1 MNSQILRRIQMDIR
15 NNFGKIVD
23 WDSLPKGNFNCF
35 MFAVSNT
42 IPTEILHHQDEKD
55 GRVFLESLVNEKVP
69 YFSDIGQISGKVQYT
84 NVSELI
90 EALKSDLETL
100 GILAEE
106 CSSKEI
112 VSNQCIKIAFY
123 YNTEDLL
130 RGIHS
135 NFHFIRQEGNKW
147 VHKKGWGGNIEQLEC
162 PIEEV
167 SIKGLELIGYF
178 RLSLNH
184 NCT

>member
-1 MNSQILRRIQMDIR
+1 MNSQILRKIQMDIR
-15 NNFGKIVD
+15 NNFGKAVN
-23 WDSLPKGNFNCF
+23 WDSLPKRNFNCF
-35 MFAVSNT
+35 MFAVLNT
-42 IPTEILHHQDEKD
+42 IPTEVLYYEKD
-55 GRVFLESLVNEKVP
+55 GQNFLKSLINENIP
-69 YFSDIGQISGKVQYT
+69 YFGDIGQISGKVHYT
-84 NVSELI
+84 NISELI

-112 VSNQCIKIAFY
+112 MLNQCIKIAFY

-135 NFHFIRQEGNKW
+135 GFHFIRQDGNKW
-147 VHKKGWGGNIEQLEC
+147 VHKTSWSGNIEQLEC
-162 PIEEV
+162 PIEEFSAV
-167 SIKGLELIGYF
+167 GLELIGYF

-184 NCT
+184 NRT

>member
-1 MNSQILRRIQMDIR
+1 MNSQILRKIQMDIR

-42 IPTEILHHQDEKD
+42 IPTEILDHEKD
-55 GRVFLESLVNEKVP
+55 GHTFLKSLINENIP
-69 YFSDIGQISGKVQYT
+69 YFGDIGQISGEVHYT
-84 NVSELI
+84 SVSDLI

-100 GILAEE
+100 GILATE
-106 CSSKEI
+106 CSSEEI
-112 VSNQCIKIAFY
+112 VADQCIKIAFY

-130 RGIHS
+130 KGLHS
-135 NFHFIRQEGNKW
+135 NFHFIRQDGNKW
-147 VHKKGWGGNIEQLEC
+147 VHKTGWSGEIKQLEC
-162 PIEEV
+162 PIEEF
-167 SIKGLELIGYF
+167 SPTGLELIGYF
-178 RLSLNH
+178 RLSLNN